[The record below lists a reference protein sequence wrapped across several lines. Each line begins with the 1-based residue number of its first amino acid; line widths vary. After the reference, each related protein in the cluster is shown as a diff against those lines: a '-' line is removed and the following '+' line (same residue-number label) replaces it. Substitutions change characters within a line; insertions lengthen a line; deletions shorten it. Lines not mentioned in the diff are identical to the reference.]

1 VAGIEA
7 EDEAWKLSVY
17 FAIWPLTG
25 IERTGALL
33 DFLRHGVSRWC
44 CRWEVV
50 DEARQVEFGGGLGC
64 RRCVPRPLAPLALN
78 RVVLHHQLEAYQYLS
93 NQCLLTVEISDIRY
107 IVFSC

>member
-7 EDEAWKLSVY
+7 EDEAWKMSVY

-64 RRCVPRPLAPLALN
+64 RRCVPRLLAPLALD
-78 RVVLHHQLEAYQYLS
+78 RVVLHINLKHTITFPINVFLRWRYQTF
-93 NQCLLTVEISDIRY
+93 CT
-107 IVFSC
+107 